1 MRIIYHFSESCPEF
15 GSSGSGIVRAWAQR
29 NDKKAFTI
37 DNSDDFE
44 LDQLETVVTY
54 QYSFVG
60 PLSMQKGCDN
70 AFHMYTRKIDSARQ
84 DEPHP
89 NNGISFETNK
99 LSYRGM
105 YVHCIVQ

>member
-1 MRIIYHFSESCPEF
+1 M
-15 GSSGSGIVRAWAQR
+15 RAWAQR

-70 AFHMYTRKIDSARQ
+70 AFHMYTKTIHSIRK
-84 DEPHP
+84 EKP
-89 NNGISFETNK
+89 NNGISFENNK

-105 YVHCIVQ
+105 YYVCIVCVFYVCNVCKDNGQNQYFR